1 MVGCVNGSNTGSG
14 ARSIGF
20 KLTCCVGEVCFSQ
33 ARRDL
38 CDTRDSNAIYL
49 RRIDSEMYSLQ
60 ALAGSSLML
69 RYSDRPD

>member
-1 MVGCVNGSNTGSG
+1 MVGRVDGSNTGSE
-14 ARSIGF
+14 AHSRGF

-49 RRIDSEMYSLQ
+49 RRVDSEIDPLQ
-60 ALAGSSLML
+60 ALAGSSLTL
-69 RYSDRPD
+69 RYSDRRD